1 MAMGGG
7 QAGMRGDD
15 GIPGGEV
22 ARDEAITRFL
32 SKKGCE
38 LSPLE
43 GIEFEAISVLFY
55 GVISL
60 GGTL

>member
-32 SKKGCE
+32 SKK
-38 LSPLE
+38 LRAVT
-43 GIEFEAISVLFY
+43 F
-55 GVISL
+55 
-60 GGTL
+60 GGH